1 MNTLINQKE
10 ILAKELVRQA
20 KEGTDFNALIKKYSE
35 GYNENYT
42 SEYYLKSDLIEVLR
56 NSIEKL
62 VVGDIS
68 DVISSEYA
76 YHIVI
81 REELDNEK
89 LDDYLDSK
97 REEKLIQDIANN
109 LEKIAI
115 INSDYLEEITVK

>member
-1 MNTLINQKE
+1 MIEYKN
-10 ILAKELVRQA
+10 
-20 KEGTDFNALIKKYSE
+20 DIKK
-35 GYNENYT
+35 NNLIRK
-42 SEYYLKSDLIEVLR
+42 YYLKSDLIEVLR